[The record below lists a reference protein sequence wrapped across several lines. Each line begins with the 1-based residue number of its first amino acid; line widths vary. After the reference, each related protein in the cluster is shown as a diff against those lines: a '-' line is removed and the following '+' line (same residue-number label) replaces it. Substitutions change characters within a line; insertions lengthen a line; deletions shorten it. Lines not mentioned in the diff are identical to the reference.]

1 MFDHLI
7 KDDFSG
13 VVRITQNSKCLFT
26 KACGLADWVHDVPNE
41 TDTRFG
47 TASAGKVFVAVAIL
61 QLIEKN
67 KIQLNT
73 TIGEIFDFPLFKI
86 DPLITVEQL
95 LNHTSGIPDYFDE
108 EIMEDYSELWVNTPN
123 YRIRASNDL
132 LPLFIEK
139 PMMYPKGEKFQ
150 YNNSGYVM
158 LGLII
163 EAVTGIS
170 FDAYI
175 EQHIFKS
182 AGMSLSGYF
191 ELDRLPKKC
200 ANAYIY
206 DEETKGYYTNIYS
219 IDAKGSGAGGAFLTA
234 EDVEKFWRA
243 LLNDQ
248 LLSQELRKEML
259 SYQSGNDDEH
269 YGYGVW
275 LTKNTNAPFFQGC
288 DPGIAFISRYHS
300 ETNSVVTILS
310 NNESNVWTM
319 ARAFEA
325 LLKNNKG

>member
-1 MFDHLI
+1 MFEHLI
-7 KDDFSG
+7 KEDFSG

-26 KACGLADWVHDVPNE
+26 KAYGLADRVHDVPNV

-61 QLIEKN
+61 QLVEKG

-73 TIGEIFDFPLFKI
+73 TIGEILSLPLYQI

-108 EIMEDYSELWVNTPN
+108 EIMDDYSELWVNTPN
-123 YRIRASNDL
+123 YRMRSSKDL

-139 PMMYPKGEKFQ
+139 PMMYPRGQKFQ

-163 EAVTGIS
+163 EAVTGLS

-175 EQHIFKS
+175 NQHIFIPS
-182 AGMSLSGYF
+182 GMSSSGYF

-200 ANAYIY
+200 ANAYVY
-206 DEETKGYYTNIYS
+206 DADTKAYFTNIYS
-219 IDAKGSGAGGAFLTA
+219 VDVKGSGAGGAFLTA
-234 EDVEKFWRA
+234 EDVEKFWLA

-248 LLSQELRKEML
+248 LISADMRKEMF
-259 SYQSGNDDEH
+259 SYQSGNENEK

-275 LTKNTNAPFFQGC
+275 LKKDANAPFFQGC

-300 ETNSVVTILS
+300 ETNSIVTILS
-310 NNESNVWTM
+310 NNEHNVWTM
-319 ARAFEA
+319 ARDFEKY
-325 LLKNNKG
+325 LQG